1 MLISI
6 NKIWSILSQ
15 GEKLQV
21 IALFILMLIGAFLEM
36 LGIGLVIPVF
46 TVLMR
51 EDIVIKYPQISSFID
66 ILGNPSQT
74 LLTIYSMIGLLCV
87 YAIKNFFLAFLVW
100 RQRYFAYCVR
110 TDLGRR
116 LFSNYLYQP
125 YSFHQRNNSAHL
137 IRNISGEVSILIS
150 YGINSI
156 LIIATEAMVV
166 LGILVMLITIE
177 PFGAAIVVLS
187 VGPLGFV
194 FYWLFRSKAARWGK
208 ARQIHD
214 GLVLQNLQQ
223 GLGGVKDTKVIGC
236 EETFVDEYDFH
247 NKKSSKIA
255 QWEQTLQ
262 ALPRLWI
269 ELISLVALLV
279 LVTSLSLGNERSA
292 NEILPILGFFAAAAF
307 RLMPSL
313 SRVISALHG
322 FQFSQP
328 VINVIVK
335 EIKLDKEIQTLSGGT
350 SIYDFK
356 KDIVLDNINFTY
368 ESTKMK
374 ILDDFTLKIKHNQ
387 SIGLIGKSGAGK
399 STVVDIILGLLL
411 PESGHVLVDG
421 RNIQDDILGWRSQ
434 IGYVPQVV
442 FLTDGSLKSN
452 VAFGVKVDDID
463 EEAVRFAIKSA
474 QLEQFI
480 EDLPDGM
487 ETVIG
492 ERGVRLS
499 GGQRQRVGIARALYH
514 NPSVLVLDEATSSL
528 DVKTESGFIETISNL
543 QGKRTL
549 IIIAHR
555 LSTIKHCDLVYS
567 LEHGKLVH
575 YKIENNIN

>member
-6 NKIWSILSQ
+6 NKIWSILSKR
-15 GEKLQV
+15 ENLQV

-36 LGIGLVIPVF
+36 LGIGLVIPVV
-46 TVLMR
+46 TVLMQ
-51 EDIVIKYPQISSFID
+51 EDIVIKYPQINSFIN

-74 LLTIYSMIGLLCV
+74 LITIYSMIGLLCV
-87 YAIKNFFLAFLVW
+87 YMIKNFYLAFLVW

-125 YSFHQRNNSAHL
+125 YSFHQRNNSAQL

-177 PFGAAIVVLS
+177 PLGAAIVVLL
-187 VGPLGFV
+187 VGPLSFV
-194 FYWLFRSKAARWGK
+194 FYGLFRSKVARWGK

-214 GLVLQNLQQ
+214 GLLLQNLQQ

-269 ELISLVALLV
+269 ELICLVTLAL

-307 RLMPSL
+307 RLMPSF

-322 FQFSQP
+322 FQFSKP
-328 VINVIVK
+328 VIDVIVK
-335 EIKLDKEIQTLSGGT
+335 EIKLDKEIQTLSPG
-350 SIYDFK
+350 SRIYDFK

-368 ESTKMK
+368 ESTKVK
-374 ILDDFTLKIKHNQ
+374 ILDGLTLKIKHNQ

-399 STVVDIILGLLL
+399 STIADIILGLLS
-411 PESGHVLVDG
+411 PEAGQVLVDG

-442 FLTDGSLKSN
+442 FLTDGTLKSN
-452 VAFGVKVDDID
+452 VAFGMKVDDID
-463 EEAVRFAIKSA
+463 EEAVRLAIKSA

-480 EDLPDGM
+480 EELPNGM

-514 NPSVLVLDEATSSL
+514 NPAVLVLDEATSSL

-543 QGKRTL
+543 HGKRTL

-555 LSTIKHCDLVYS
+555 LSTIKHCDLVYR
-567 LEHGKLVH
+567 LENGKLVH
-575 YKIENNIN
+575 NKIENNIN